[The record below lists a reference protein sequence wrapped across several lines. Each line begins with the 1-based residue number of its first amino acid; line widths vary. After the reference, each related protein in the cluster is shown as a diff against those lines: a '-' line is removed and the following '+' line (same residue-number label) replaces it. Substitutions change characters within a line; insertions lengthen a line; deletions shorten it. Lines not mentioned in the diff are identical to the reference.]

1 MGGACI
7 VAGMIVRKRLSWLLM
22 LLVWRGSVVR
32 KILPQ
37 LLIIVG
43 GSVVVT
49 LIFKHGGWTPGL
61 SMLPFSLLGIALA
74 IFLGFRN
81 NASYERF
88 WEARK
93 MWGALLIDA
102 RSLARQV
109 CTLTTC
115 DEAARRRLVYLL
127 IAFVHALRH
136 QLRGTESAASLR
148 PLLENEAVRTRV
160 LAARFKP
167 AVILL
172 AFGEEL
178 AAARRAGKV
187 EPILAAAFE
196 PGLSG
201 LSNVL
206 GACER
211 IANTPIPFTY
221 SVIIHRVI
229 YLFVFLLPFGLIESV
244 GAWTPVIVGF
254 AAYMFLALEALSD
267 EIEEPFGLMPNDLA
281 LDAMAATIEAT
292 LRETLGEPPL
302 PPSPEPVNYIL
313 S

>member
-1 MGGACI
+1 
-7 VAGMIVRKRLSWLLM
+7 M
-22 LLVWRGSVVR
+22 LLVWRGSIMVR
-32 KILPQ
+32 ILPQ
-37 LLIIVG
+37 LAVTVG
-43 GSVVVT
+43 CALAVTVV
-49 LIFKHGGWTPGL
+49 FAQGGWRPGL
-61 SMLPFSLLGIALA
+61 NMLPFSLLGVALA

-93 MWGALLIDA
+93 AWGSLLIDT

-109 CTLTTC
+109 CTLTSC
-115 DEAARRRLVYLL
+115 DEAERRRLVYLL

-136 QLRGTESAASLR
+136 QLRGTEAAASLE
-148 PLLENEAVRTRV
+148 PLLANGTVKRRV

-167 AVILL
+167 AVLL
-172 AFGEEL
+172 VAFSEDL

-196 PGLSG
+196 PGLSA

-229 YLFVFLLPFGLIESV
+229 YLFALLLPFGLVETV

-254 AAYMFLALEALSD
+254 ASYMFFALEALSD

-281 LDAMAATIEAT
+281 LDAMAGGIEAS
-292 LRETLGEPPL
+292 LRETLGEFPL
-302 PPSPEPVNYIL
+302 PPAAEPVGYIL